1 MGKKSKTPSQ
11 PAPKKPKRAAPICR
25 VDVLSAAA
33 AKKPKNAE
41 VSGPSRRPR
50 KSRRDVVAAVDSESE
65 ESVMHQGDE
74 HHDRANGDDSES
86 DDGSETHSE
95 EDGSS
100 AAEDEDDGDH
110 KEVDDEDS
118 VPDEDMDP
126 ETLSRQRESLPGR
139 KPPPKPRRTAR
150 MAVDNSLPGY
160 IPVKKNVFLLFF
172 LRF

>member
-1 MGKKSKTPSQ
+1 
-11 PAPKKPKRAAPICR
+11 

-65 ESVMHQGDE
+65 ESVM

-150 MAVDNSLPGY
+150 MAVDNSPPGY
-160 IPVKKNVFLLFF
+160 IPVKKRFPVVFSSFLNVYKPAVG
-172 LRF
+172 RQPGPTTARATAAATAAG